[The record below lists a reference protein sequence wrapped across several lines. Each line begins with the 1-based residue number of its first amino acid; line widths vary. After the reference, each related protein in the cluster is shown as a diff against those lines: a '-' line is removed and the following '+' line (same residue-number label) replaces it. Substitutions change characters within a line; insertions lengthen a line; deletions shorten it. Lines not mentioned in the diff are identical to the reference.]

1 MANGHGPSQPNVLRF
16 KRDGKDAY
24 VTVNSESIG
33 IPSELL
39 VKGMH
44 GVTTTI
50 GGFTKVL
57 AIPAQFL
64 RTMVTRSPVYA
75 ARQVVRDSMS
85 NYLLA
90 GGDMTP
96 VASAAKELISMYSGT
111 SAGEK
116 ALQQRGVI
124 GGQLL
129 TGTSEDMQK
138 ILLQLTKGGS
148 GWEMGLAK
156 LDRMHMKA
164 DASARITL
172 YNSYRKQGMSDM
184 EATLATLESMNFSKR
199 GASGSLYALNM
210 MVPFLNA
217 QIQGLNVLYEAFTG
231 KLPYA
236 EKLAVQRKLITRGLM
251 MAAGTV
257 AYAAM
262 MQDDDAYKNASLRDR
277 LQNWFIRV
285 PGVDEP
291 IKVPIPFEVGLIFK
305 ALPEAVLLMNKEDE
319 DATKVL
325 AALGG
330 LAAMSSPVGISTAV
344 PQAAKPVVEG
354 VMNRS
359 FYNGAEI
366 ESQREQE
373 LLPQERVRD
382 KTSGV
387 AKLLSG
393 AIGAVTETAGYPTK
407 GVSPIM
413 IDHLINGYTGGTG
426 LAIAQMIGTLVP
438 VGDQPT
444 AATKRMSDLPIVG
457 SMFQPIDA
465 AGQITQFYDK
475 ATEYGQIKATYD
487 KMIAEGRDKEA
498 DKFINDYAKEITLS
512 DIADDFKQTMS
523 EFTELERMVRSD
535 REMSAQEK
543 RQQLDELR
551 QAKIDF
557 AKAFHASSRQ

>member
-1 MANGHGPSQPNVLRF
+1 
-16 KRDGKDAY
+16 
-24 VTVNSESIG
+24 
-33 IPSELL
+33 
-39 VKGMH
+39 
-44 GVTTTI
+44 
-50 GGFTKVL
+50 
-57 AIPAQFL
+57 
-64 RTMVTRSPVYA
+64 
-75 ARQVVRDSMS
+75 
-85 NYLLA
+85 
-90 GGDMTP
+90 MTP
-96 VASAAKELISMYSGT
+96 VASAARELMSMYGGKST
-111 SAGEK
+111 GEK

-138 ILLQLTKGGS
+138 ILLQLSKGGS

-164 DASARITL
+164 DAAARITL
-172 YNSYRKQGMSDM
+172 YNNFRKQGLSDM

-236 EKLAVQRKLITRGLM
+236 QKLAVQRKLIARGLT
-251 MAAGTV
+251 MAAGTI

-277 LQNWFIRV
+277 LQNWFIRI

-325 AALGG
+325 AAMGG
-330 LAAMSSPVGISTAV
+330 LVAMSSPVGVSTVV
-344 PQAAKPVVEG
+344 PQAVKPIVEG
-354 VMNRS
+354 VMNKS

-407 GVSPIM
+407 GISPIM
-413 IDHLINGYTGGTG
+413 IDCS
-426 LAIAQMIGTLVP
+426 LAVL
-438 VGDQPT
+438 
-444 AATKRMSDLPIVG
+444 
-457 SMFQPIDA
+457 
-465 AGQITQFYDK
+465 
-475 ATEYGQIKATYD
+475 
-487 KMIAEGRDKEA
+487 
-498 DKFINDYAKEITLS
+498 LS
-512 DIADDFKQTMS
+512 
-523 EFTELERMVRSD
+523 
-535 REMSAQEK
+535 
-543 RQQLDELR
+543 
-551 QAKIDF
+551 
-557 AKAFHASSRQ
+557 HSR

>member
-1 MANGHGPSQPNVLRF
+1 
-16 KRDGKDAY
+16 
-24 VTVNSESIG
+24 
-33 IPSELL
+33 
-39 VKGMH
+39 
-44 GVTTTI
+44 
-50 GGFTKVL
+50 
-57 AIPAQFL
+57 
-64 RTMVTRSPVYA
+64 
-75 ARQVVRDSMS
+75 
-85 NYLLA
+85 
-90 GGDMTP
+90 
-96 VASAAKELISMYSGT
+96 
-111 SAGEK
+111 
-116 ALQQRGVI
+116 
-124 GGQLL
+124 
-129 TGTSEDMQK
+129 
-138 ILLQLTKGGS
+138 
-148 GWEMGLAK
+148 
-156 LDRMHMKA
+156 
-164 DASARITL
+164 
-172 YNSYRKQGMSDM
+172 
-184 EATLATLESMNFSKR
+184 
-199 GASGSLYALNM
+199 
-210 MVPFLNA
+210 
-217 QIQGLNVLYEAFTG
+217 
-231 KLPYA
+231 
-236 EKLAVQRKLITRGLM
+236 M

-262 MQDDDAYKNASLRDR
+262 MQDDEAYKNANLRDR
-277 LQNWFIRV
+277 LQNWFIRI

-319 DATKVL
+319 DASKVL

-330 LAAMSSPVGISTAV
+330 LAAMSSPVGVSTAV
-344 PQAAKPVVEG
+344 PQAVKPVVEG

-407 GVSPIM
+407 GISPIM

-438 VGDQPT
+438 VGDQPP

-475 ATEYGQIKATYD
+475 ATEYGQIKATFE
-487 KMIAEGRDKEA
+487 KMVAEGRTEEA
-498 DKFINDYAKEITLS
+498 EKFVNQYAKQTVLA

-523 EFTELERMVRSD
+523 EFTELERFVKAD
-535 REMSAQEK
+535 REMTSQEK
-543 RQQLDELR
+543 REKLDELR
-551 QAKIDF
+551 QAKIEF
-557 AKAFHASSRQ
+557 AKAFHAVSRQS